1 MQIHEVIIILREQL
15 KDISFDDI
23 PSKLPTLDLQGLTFR
38 SCRKIDDDL
47 YDLDI
52 DYIVK
57 GGLSYL
63 YTITL
68 RRIVVWTPV
77 PISYIT
83 INNDTLMADNIEVF
97 VGNADMVSTDIKIDK
112 EGTYYTETPIALGDI
127 DYIQL
132 TEHFAKDYSLLELL
146 EAITD
151 TIKDGETLLRVLHN
165 VKEFYAFGYDQEN

>member
-1 MQIHEVIIILREQL
+1 MQINEIIEVLRKSL

-23 PSKLPTLDLQGLTFR
+23 PSKLPILDLNGLTFR
-38 SCRKIDDDL
+38 SCRKIDNDL

-97 VGNADMVSTDIKIDK
+97 VGNAGMISTDIKIDEK
-112 EGTYYTETPIALGDI
+112 GTYYTETPITLGDI

>member
-1 MQIHEVIIILREQL
+1 MQIHEVITILRQQL

-23 PSKLPTLDLQGLTFR
+23 PNKLPTLDLHGLTFR
-38 SCRKIDDDL
+38 DCRKIDDDI

-68 RRIVVWTPV
+68 RRIENWTPI
-77 PISYIT
+77 PNEYIT
-83 INNDTLMADNIEVF
+83 INKDTLMADNIEVF
-97 VGNADMVSTDIKIDK
+97 VGNAGMVSTDVKIDK

-132 TEHFAKDYSLLELL
+132 TECFARDYSLLELL

-151 TIKDGETLLRVLHN
+151 TITDGATLLRVLQN
-165 VKEFYAFGYDQEN
+165 IKEFYDYDYNE